1 MNLLFTVLRDNLA
14 FNCGD
19 FAAIKNQAGLNE
31 IAITQMRS
39 LLADHHIKRVAS

>member
-1 MNLLFTVLRDNLA
+1 MNLLLAILRDPPA

-39 LLADHHIKRVAS
+39 LLVDHNIKRLAR